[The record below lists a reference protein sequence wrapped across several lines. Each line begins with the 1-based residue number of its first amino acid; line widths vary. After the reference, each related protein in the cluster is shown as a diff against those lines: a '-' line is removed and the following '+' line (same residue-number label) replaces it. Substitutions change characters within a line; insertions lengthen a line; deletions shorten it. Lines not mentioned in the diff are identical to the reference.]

1 MVRPSITGETIV
13 VQVEDALLVWTD
25 GLLSSTNREYVK
37 IAKWVSENGLNIDL
51 TPDGPSI
58 KANLEDKE
66 HPEQALAA
74 LMGVIPG
81 RGRIL
86 QAPDSVLAL
95 LPYPQVQEDPEETF
109 IQYDDEYLVENTDS

>member
-25 GLLSSTNREYVK
+25 GLISSTNREYVK
-37 IAKWVSENGLNIDL
+37 TAKWVSENGLNIDL
-51 TPDGPSI
+51 TPDGPTI
-58 KANLEDKE
+58 KANLDDKE

-95 LPYPQVQEDPEETF
+95 LPYPQVEENAEEAF
-109 IQYDDEYLVENTDS
+109 AQYDDVYWVEEDE